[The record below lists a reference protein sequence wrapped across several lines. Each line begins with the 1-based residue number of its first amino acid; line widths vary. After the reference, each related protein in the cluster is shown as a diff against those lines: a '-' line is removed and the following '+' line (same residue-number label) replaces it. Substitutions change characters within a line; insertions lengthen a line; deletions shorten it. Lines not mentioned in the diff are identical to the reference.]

1 VTGWLD
7 AALDYIPRWLEFQ
20 MHQSAQPGC
29 VIAIGYGGRVV
40 FEQAFGHADA
50 AAGAKLTPRHR
61 FRVSSHAKSFTA
73 AGILKLHE
81 RGKLQLDMPVGRVV
95 GGLHKRVAS
104 ATVAQLL
111 SHTGGLFR
119 DGNDS
124 GFWLS
129 RRPFPDAAQLRG
141 DLALPPT
148 IEANTRFKYSD
159 HGFALAGRVIEEM
172 TGEGYA
178 AWIKREIVD
187 AVGLAETLPDMPLPP
202 HTPFARGHTA
212 QWPVGRRLVLPGDQ
226 STQAFAAAA
235 GFVSTAADLVRFF
248 AQLSPAAK
256 KSVISPASRREM
268 TRRHWREPH
277 SSFGGWYGLG
287 TTSGDLGDW
296 AWFGHSG
303 RFPGY
308 ITRTAVVLEHDLVV
322 SVLTNAID
330 GLALPWLEGTLHI
343 LRCFVEHGAPAEKLV
358 DWRGRWWTQWR
369 AIDLVAAGNTV
380 FVAAP
385 ALSNPLLDASEV
397 TVTGRDKGCI
407 ATASG
412 FAYHG
417 EPASL
422 ERDKKGAVE
431 AVWVGG
437 LQFVPEAT
445 LTAELTERHG
455 GKSGE

>member
-1 VTGWLD
+1 VVRWLD

-20 MHQSAQPGC
+20 MHQTAQPGC
-29 VIAIGYGGRVV
+29 VIAIGYGDRIV

-50 AAGAKLTPRHR
+50 VAGVKLTPHHR
-61 FRVSSHAKSFTA
+61 FRVASHSKSFTA
-73 AGILKLHE
+73 AGILKLRE
-81 RGKLQLDMPVGRVV
+81 LGKVQLDTPVGRIV

-119 DGNDS
+119 DGLDS
-124 GFWLS
+124 GYWLS
-129 RRPFPDAAQLRG
+129 RSPFPDAAQLRG

-148 IEANTRFKYSD
+148 IEANTRFKYSN
-159 HGFALAGRVIEEM
+159 HGFALAGRVIEET
-172 TGEGYA
+172 TGDAYA
-178 AWIKREIVD
+178 DWIKREIVD
-187 AVGLAETLPDMPLPP
+187 TAGLTQTLPDVPLPT

-212 QWPVGRRLVLPGDQ
+212 QWPVGRRLVIPGDQ
-226 STQAFAAAA
+226 STQAFAPAT

-256 KSVISPASRREM
+256 KSVISPASRHEM

-277 SSFGGWYGLG
+277 SSLGRWYGLG
-287 TTSGDLGDW
+287 TISGDLGDW
-296 AWFGHSG
+296 AWFGHTG
-303 RFPGY
+303 DFPGY
-308 ITRTAVVLEHDLVV
+308 ITRTAVVVEHDLAV

-330 GLALPWLEGTLHI
+330 GLAPPWLEGTLHI
-343 LRCFVEHGAPAEKLV
+343 LRCFVEHGAPAEELA

-369 AIDLVAAGNTV
+369 ARDLVAAGNTV
-380 FVAAP
+380 FVAVP
-385 ALSNPLLDASEV
+385 ALQNPLLNASEL
-397 TVTGRDKGCI
+397 TVTGRDKGRI

-431 AVWVGG
+431 AVWLAG
-437 LQFVPEAT
+437 LKLIPEAT
-445 LTAELTERHG
+445 LTAEMTERYG
-455 GKSGE
+455 GKAR